1 MSGRQLKLSTRNLV
15 WMLIVIV
22 VGLAAF
28 LSAGWKIGL
37 VAAVAA
43 LVISEIVERS
53 ARAKRNN
60 SA

>member
-1 MSGRQLKLSTRNLV
+1 MSGRQLKVSTRNLV
-15 WMLIVIV
+15 WMVIVIV

-37 VAAVAA
+37 AAAGAA

-60 SA
+60 SV